1 MGRGYVTTDQEAMLR
16 AHMPLVRRIAA
27 HIASRL
33 PHDVVADDLVQEGAL
48 GLLDAIGRYTPQP
61 DQNFEAYASMRIRG
75 AIYDACRRNDLLPRV
90 QRERLDAVQA
100 TIRRLE
106 HELGRAPT
114 QAECAAQLKLSLA
127 QYRQWLDQWVGL
139 MPIDEVPE
147 EWLPEDPRAD
157 PFDHLALQQ
166 ARDHLARLIEKL
178 PVKQQQVMAL
188 HYQQDLSFA
197 EIAEVL
203 QLTRGRI
210 SQLHTEAMLS
220 LRAWLGSARASSRL
234 PL

>member
-1 MGRGYVTTDQEAMLR
+1 
-16 AHMPLVRRIAA
+16 
-27 HIASRL
+27 
-33 PHDVVADDLVQEGAL
+33 
-48 GLLDAIGRYTPQP
+48 
-61 DQNFEAYASMRIRG
+61 
-75 AIYDACRRNDLLPRV
+75 
-90 QRERLDAVQA
+90 
-100 TIRRLE
+100 
-106 HELGRAPT
+106 
-114 QAECAAQLKLSLA
+114 
-127 QYRQWLDQWVGL
+127 
-139 MPIDEVPE
+139 
-147 EWLPEDPRAD
+147 
-157 PFDHLALQQ
+157 LQQ
-166 ARDHLARLIEKL
+166 AREHLARLIEKL

>member
-1 MGRGYVTTDQEAMLR
+1 MGRGYITTDQEAMLR

-48 GLLDAIGRYTPQP
+48 GLLDAISRYTPQP

-106 HELGRAPT
+106 HELGRPPT
-114 QAECAAQLKLSLA
+114 QAECAAQLQLSLA

-139 MPIDEVPE
+139 MPLDEVPE

-157 PFDHLALQQ
+157 PFDHLAG
-166 ARDHLARLIEKL
+166 LIKKL

-188 HYQQDLSFA
+188 HYQQDLSFV

-220 LRAWLGSARASSRL
+220 LRSWLGSGRASSRL